1 MSLAYRESR
10 MSPDDD
16 TNLKKL
22 VRTISTAKLVALVD
36 AQHKKLSAHHATGW
50 RATAARPLRAIEVAA
65 RSVGLAKDQ
74 TALLHRL
81 VEQYGV
87 EQVTQSIEREETLRH
102 TLQETLHQVMNPN
115 EGAEK
120 YRGQYDVALNSLD
133 AFGIDHKEAPTWA
146 DIAARLTLEKLAL
159 IEKLEGAQLIL
170 VPPQSRQD
178 LIKALN
184 SKVGEHGIKH
194 EAFTW
199 QLENDAIWNSKKA
212 ENNLSW
218 EIEFVDGRQDIPYNE
233 KVQAGKTAHEQVKG
247 LKALNEQKGFVTLTG
262 ARAFLSLMMQ
272 GLVAGKP
279 TDKDFWTVVNA
290 NVVADDKN
298 ALLGGGY
305 WDVGQ
310 VRLDVV
316 VPAGQYS
323 GLRLRAA
330 VRV

>member
-1 MSLAYRESR
+1 MLLAGVQLQHDLYVL
-10 MSPDDD
+10 
-16 TNLKKL
+16 LKL
-22 VRTISTAKLVALVD
+22 LLD
-36 AQHKKLSAHHATGW
+36 
-50 RATAARPLRAIEVAA
+50 P
-65 RSVGLAKDQ
+65 VGLAKEQ
-74 TALLHRL
+74 PALLHRL
-81 VEQYGV
+81 IEQYGID
-87 EQVTQSIEREETLRH
+87 QVLQLIEREDDLRR
-102 TLQETLHQVMNPN
+102 TVQETLQQEMNPN
-115 EGAEK
+115 EGSEK
-120 YRGQYDVALNSLD
+120 YRGQYDLALKALD
-133 AFGIDHKEAPTWA
+133 AFGIDRKEAPAWN
-146 DIAARLTLEKLAL
+146 DIATRITPEKLAL

-170 VPPQSRQD
+170 IPPQSRQD

-290 NVVADDKN
+290 NVVANDKN
-298 ALLGGGY
+298 AILGGGD
-305 WDVGQ
+305 WGGAQ
-310 VRLDVV
+310 VN
-316 VPAGQYS
+316 
-323 GLRLRAA
+323 LRDGFPDSRRTDLRVRAA